1 MHSESENSSNEVVKV
16 VEMDG
21 HRLTIVARRSFEKEW
36 ELCILNERG
45 VVTNWME
52 IFESAQ
58 LALDAGE
65 AAIDEEGVEA
75 FTSVEGFD
83 YLNDQP
89 TVPLRNH

>member
-1 MHSESENSSNEVVKV
+1 MHSESENSSNEAVKV
-16 VEMDG
+16 VEVDG
-21 HRLTIVARRSFEKEW
+21 YRLTIVARRSFEKEW

-58 LALDAGE
+58 LALDAGA
-65 AAIDEEGVEA
+65 AAIDEEGAAA
-75 FTSVEGFD
+75 FVSVEGFD